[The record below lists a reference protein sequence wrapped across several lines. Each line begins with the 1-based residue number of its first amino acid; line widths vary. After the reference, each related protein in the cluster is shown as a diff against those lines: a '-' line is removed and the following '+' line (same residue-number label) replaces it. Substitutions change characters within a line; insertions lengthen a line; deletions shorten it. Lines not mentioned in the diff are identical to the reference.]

1 MRPIYGQRKPI
12 EHDKCIRNPYL
23 DPLPGLSVDRAS
35 ALVLIVLAS
44 ALPGC
49 MDVERPCPEDTC
61 FPLTSSAFNSFLEEA
76 GEIDALELASQFDK
90 LAVST
95 ITRFTESDVDGEM
108 VWRIE
113 KDDSLRLRQV
123 ANSLSLGGSKVVG
136 YEIWDGGRNTF
147 TRTSGE
153 WMIGRDMEP
162 NYEDPFVEI
171 ARLASENPESRW
183 PPFRFDVS
191 QFSGMSWTIT
201 GDALESYQIAR
212 AANGTHEIYF
222 ELHGLTP
229 QIVGITVYSGGLEQ
243 QDVTF
248 GMSISTDYW
257 DSGLTTYYYT
267 EYLEGGKYLELNG
280 MSEFAKSPVPF
291 IPVPQY
297 QNETDGQTIV
307 EGIVPSEMTHEA
319 SLSEIEMHVF
329 SEGSSVATL
338 LLSEGSSSNTTEGGV
353 RWDLSWADNSGPGLL
368 SEGDHYSV
376 STNSEASF
384 DIRIFDRWAQAW
396 TDQGQ

>member
-1 MRPIYGQRKPI
+1 M
-12 EHDKCIRNPYL
+12 E
-23 DPLPGLSVDRAS
+23 
-35 ALVLIVLAS
+35 
-44 ALPGC
+44 
-49 MDVERPCPEDTC
+49 MERPCPEGTC
-61 FPLTSSAFNSFLEEA
+61 FPLTSSAFNSFLEEF
-76 GEIDALELASQFDK
+76 GEIDALELASQFDT

-113 KDDSLRLRQV
+113 KDDSLKLRQV
-123 ANSLSLGGSKVVG
+123 TNSLTLGGTQVVG
-136 YEIWDGGRNTF
+136 YEIWDGGRDTF
-147 TRTSGE
+147 TRTTGE

-212 AANGTHEIYF
+212 ATNGTHEIYF

-257 DSGLTTYYYT
+257 DSGLMTYYYT
-267 EYLEGGKYLELNG
+267 EYLEGGKYLDLSG
-280 MSEFAKSPVPF
+280 ISEFARSPVPF

-307 EGIVPSEMTHEA
+307 EGMVPSEMTHEA

-338 LLSEGSSSNTTEGGV
+338 LLSEGSSSNTTEGGD
-353 RWDLSWADNSGPGLL
+353 WWELSWGDDSGPGLL
-368 SEGDHYSV
+368 SEGDHFSV

>member
-1 MRPIYGQRKPI
+1 M
-12 EHDKCIRNPYL
+12 DA
-23 DPLPGLSVDRAS
+23 LPGLNVYKAS

-49 MDVERPCPEDTC
+49 MEMERPCPGGTC
-61 FPLTSSAFNSFLEEA
+61 FPLTSGAFNSFLEEV
-76 GEIDALELASQFDK
+76 GEIDALELASQFDT

-123 ANSLSLGGSKVVG
+123 ANRVTLGDSQVVG
-136 YEIWDGGRNTF
+136 YEIWDGGRDTF
-147 TRTSGE
+147 TRTTGE

-162 NYEDPFVEI
+162 SYEDPFVEI

-191 QFSGMSWTIT
+191 QFSDMSWTIT

-243 QDVTF
+243 HDVTF

-257 DSGLTTYYYT
+257 NSGLMTYYYT
-267 EYLEGGKYLELNG
+267 EYLEGGKYLELSG
-280 MSEFAKSPVPF
+280 MSEFARSPVPF

-297 QNETDGQTIV
+297 QNETGGQTIV
-307 EGIVPSEMTHEA
+307 KGIVPIEMTHEA
-319 SLSEIEMHVF
+319 SLSEIEIHIF

-338 LLSEGSSSNTTEGGV
+338 LLSEGSSSNTTEGGD
-353 RWDLSWADNSGPGLL
+353 WWELSWEDNRGPGLL
-368 SEGDHYSV
+368 SEGDHFSV